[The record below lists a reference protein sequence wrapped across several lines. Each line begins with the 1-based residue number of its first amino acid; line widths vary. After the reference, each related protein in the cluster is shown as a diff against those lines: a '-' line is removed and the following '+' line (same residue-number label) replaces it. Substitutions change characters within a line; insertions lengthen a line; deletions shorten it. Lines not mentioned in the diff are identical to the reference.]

1 MHKVND
7 FEINT
12 PRRRNNTHIICE
24 SLFKRSSAQLIYT
37 RVHDYMSTI
46 YVLPL
51 YIIYTYRRYVVFHMN
66 NNLMIQARNGDCR
79 GCKKFGEIMF
89 LLTYLLKNII
99 YNILFLFIY
108 IYCTKIVHVFIF
120 TKIHH

>member
-7 FEINT
+7 FEINI

-37 RVHDYMSTI
+37 RVHDYTSTI
-46 YVLPL
+46 YVLHL
-51 YIIYTYRRYVVFHMN
+51 YIIYTHRKYVEFHMN

-79 GCKKFGEIMF
+79 DCKKFGQIMF
-89 LLTYLLKNII
+89 LLTSLLKYII
-99 YNILFLFIY
+99 
-108 IYCTKIVHVFIF
+108 
-120 TKIHH
+120 